1 MGCIVSNFQNIL
13 AQFEP
18 LQKRKLESER
28 RISELES
35 EINSSSLFQNKLIAV
50 YCAGSLGRHD
60 FGVLSDLDL
69 FVITKESSL
78 QGEIDSPFC
87 QKLIEIN
94 NALGYPRL
102 TERFLKVHLLS
113 ENLKAVGAPKD
124 DTENFFT
131 MRMLMLL
138 ESKPVANEEIYGS
151 CLSEIVGHY
160 YRDANDDRI
169 FSPTFLVNDLLR
181 YWRTLCLNYE
191 QIRQNPDRPWRKKNI
206 NLKFSRM
213 ITVFSTVLPLIAMP
227 IRCEGEFLPLTEKTP
242 LERLAYGLDN
252 LGDNGLSS
260 DFQQFMEDYETFL
273 GWKEDDGIDERMK
286 GPSAEKEIAEMA
298 NRTSSFLY
306 SALMHENTS
315 LDSRRVLVL

>member
-1 MGCIVSNFQNIL
+1 MSDFQSIL

-18 LQKRKLESER
+18 LQKRKSESER

-35 EINSSSLFQNKLIAV
+35 EINNCSLFQNKSIAV

-69 FVITKESSL
+69 FVITREPSL
-78 QGEIDSPFC
+78 HGGINSPFC

-94 NALGYPRL
+94 NALGYPQL

-138 ESKPVANEEIYGS
+138 ESKPVANGEVYQS
-151 CLSEIVGHY
+151 CLSEIVRHY
-160 YRDANDDRI
+160 YRDADEDRL

-191 QIRQNPDRPWRKKNI
+191 QIRQNPERPWRKKNI

-213 ITVFSTVLPLIAMP
+213 LTVFSTVLPLISIP
-227 IRCEGEFLPLTEKTP
+227 IRCEAELLPLTEKTP

-252 LGDNGLSS
+252 LNDTSMLD
-260 DFQQFMEDYETFL
+260 DFQSFMEAYETFL
-273 GWKEDDGIDERMK
+273 GWKEDDEIDEKMGR
-286 GPSAEKEIAEMA
+286 SEAEKEISLMA
-298 NRTSSFLY
+298 GRFSSFLY
-306 SALMHENTS
+306 DALMHENTS
-315 LDSRRVLVL
+315 LESRRVLVL